1 MKKISIL
8 ILTILL
14 SHFLHAQYLM
24 DMVDTS
30 KDIGKGMLSLYNRFD
45 NIRLTGYIQP
55 QFQIASSKGA
65 KGFSGGD
72 FSPYS
77 SDRFMLRRAR
87 VRFDYIH
94 FPKIYNYQKTSSNPY

>member
-1 MKKISIL
+1 
-8 ILTILL
+8 
-14 SHFLHAQYLM
+14 M

-45 NIRLTGYIQP
+45 NIKLKGYIQP
-55 QFQIASSKGA
+55 QFQISSSKGA
-65 KGFSGGD
+65 KGFSEGD

-77 SDRFMLRRAR
+77 SECFMLRRAR

-94 FPKIYNYQKTSSNPY
+94 FPKVSSGTISRPINANSGCIFQHPINNSSNH